1 METGTDLSP
10 TLVSRAMYQ
19 SRVDFVVLQCLTAA
33 DTVARASFRA
43 HLTALGREIQ
53 EQGGMFEERAA
64 IDKPASSLDVSEV
77 VVEAT
82 LASEELARIGRR
94 PDAARHLPVLALF
107 AIGALA
113 SLKTCQTPE
122 SFGELVVALSDF
134 LAELEPYVKAPE
146 QGSVS

>member
-1 METGTDLSP
+1 
-10 TLVSRAMYQ
+10 
-19 SRVDFVVLQCLTAA
+19 
-33 DTVARASFRA
+33 
-43 HLTALGREIQ
+43 
-53 EQGGMFEERAA
+53 MFEERAA

>member
-1 METGTDLSP
+1 METVTAPSP
-10 TLVSRAMYQ
+10 TPVSRAMYR

-53 EQGGMFEERAA
+53 EQEGMFEERAV
-64 IDKPASSLDVSEV
+64 IDTQASSLDASEV

-94 PDAARHLPVLALF
+94 TDAAHLLPLLALC

-113 SLKTCQTPE
+113 SLKTCQTRE
-122 SFGELVVALSDF
+122 SFGDIVVALSDF
-134 LAELEPYVKAPE
+134 LAELEPYITAPNRLA
-146 QGSVS
+146 